1 MALTK
6 VTGSMLEDNFVINTL
21 GVYNFRNALEAKYYT
36 SLNAAINAAITNANT
51 LIISSNMILL
61 NSVTVTPNVAIE
73 VVSNGIITLNTS
85 KVLTVNGSFNAGRTQ
100 IFKGSGTV
108 VGLQKA
114 TNLTPYWW
122 GAVGDGVTNDT
133 AAFAA
138 LEIARP
144 GHTIDL
150 GNSTFSVTAVPI
162 KEDYQNGTFFDATA
176 NTTRYADSGF
186 PQPAP
191 CFHAYGGQL
200 RLLKEALG
208 DPFQQIVS
216 IVFIGDSIT
225 WGSNTPQSANVDHPS
240 AHTGILSDSRDNEYA
255 PSFVNEFR
263 RYIGREYANGNA
275 SVTSSVVYNWAAAG
289 ANGNAIT
296 EYTINQVLYP
306 VANVANTEPFI
317 LSQMGPGPFSPQVDL
332 GLASLA
338 YSGYQMRYGETD
350 GANTSNVSITF
361 GPFTGNTF
369 NLVYA
374 TQDGSYVDYT
384 IYANGANIAANTTA
398 SGLIGGDPA
407 APADNTNN
415 NSRTHTFTYVRD
427 ATIEIRTRRPSSSNT
442 RHLRVNAIE
451 IPKKIRITNQGI
463 SGSAVRVYR
472 NNMLSGSFAPPRAL
486 GVQDNFVIMQLG
498 VNDRAFV
505 ASNPN
510 GVSGLR
516 RNLQPLTNDIKAN
529 SHLIMMV
536 SPPVEN
542 QSNATYTISQQEVR
556 DTLMK
561 EAKRIGVD
569 FIDNYAIFP
578 RDKISFDLWTI
589 DGLHPNV
596 RGHARI
602 YRNIVGSLEQA

>member
-6 VTGSMLEDNFVINTL
+6 VTGSMIEENFVINTL

-61 NSVTVTPNVAIE
+61 ASVTVTPNVAIE

-85 KVLTVNGSFNAGRTQ
+85 LILTVNGSFNAGRTQ

-114 TNLTPYWW
+114 TNLTPHWW
-122 GAVGDGVTNDT
+122 GAVGDGVTDDT
-133 AAFAA
+133 TAFAA
-138 LEIARP
+138 LEVARP
-144 GHTIDL
+144 GHRIDL

-162 KEDYQNGTFFDATA
+162 KEDYFNGTFFDATA

-191 CFHAYGGQL
+191 CFHPYGGQL
-200 RLLKEALG
+200 RRLKEALG

-225 WGSNTPQSANVDHPS
+225 WGSTTPQSANVDHPT
-240 AHTGILSDSRDNEYA
+240 AHAGIASDSRDNEYS
-255 PSFVNEFR
+255 PSFVNEFK
-263 RYIGREYANGNA
+263 RYIGREYANGNN
-275 SVTSSVVYNWAAAG
+275 STVTTTIYNWAAAG
-289 ANGNAIT
+289 SNGNCIT

-317 LSQMGPGPFSPQVDL
+317 LSQMGPGPFSAAVDL
-332 GLASLA
+332 PLSLLAF
-338 YSGYQMRYGETD
+338 SGYQMRYGEVD
-350 GANTSNVSITF
+350 GALTSNVSITF

-369 NLVYA
+369 NVVYA
-374 TQDGSYVDYT
+374 TQESSYLDYT
-384 IYANGANIAANTTA
+384 IYANGVNVYANTFATT
-398 SGLIGGDPA
+398 LYGGDVA
-407 APADNTNN
+407 TDNQNN
-415 NSRTHTFTYVRD
+415 NRRVHNIGYVRD
-427 ATIEIRTRRPSSSNT
+427 ATIELRSRRRDAANT
-442 RHLRVNAIE
+442 RSIRINAFE
-451 IPKKIRITNQGI
+451 FPKVIRITNHGI
-463 SGSAVRVYR
+463 SGTAARVYR
-472 NNMLSGSFAPPRAL
+472 NNMLSGAFAPPRVL
-486 GVQDNFVIMQLG
+486 GVQDNFVFMQLG
-498 VNDRAFV
+498 TNDRAFV
-505 ASNPN
+505 ATNPN
-510 GVSGLR
+510 GVSGFR

-529 SHLIMMV
+529 SHLIIMV
-536 SPPVEN
+536 AQPVEN
-542 QSNATYTISQQEVR
+542 QSNATYTFSQQECR

-561 EAKRIGVD
+561 EAKRIGSD

-578 RDKISFDLWTI
+578 RDKMSFDLYTT

-596 RGHARI
+596 RGH
-602 YRNIVGSLEQA
+602 YRMYKNIVGSLEQA

>member
-114 TNLTPYWW
+114 TWITPHWW
-122 GAVGDGVTNDT
+122 GAVGDGVTDDT
-133 AAFAA
+133 TAFAA

-144 GHTIDL
+144 GHRIDL

-162 KEDYQNGTFFDATA
+162 KEDYFNGTFFDATA
-176 NTTRYADSGF
+176 NTTRYASAQF
-186 PQPAP
+186 EQPAP

-216 IVFIGDSIT
+216 IVFVGDSIT
-225 WGSNTPQSANVDHPS
+225 WGSNTPQTANVDYPS
-240 AHTGILSDSRDNEYA
+240 GHGQIPSDSRDNDYA

-263 RYIGREYANGNA
+263 RYIGREYANGNNQNQ
-275 SVTSSVVYNWAAAG
+275 TTTVYNWAAAG
-289 ANGNAIT
+289 SNGNCIT
-296 EYTINQVLYP
+296 EYTINQVMYP

-317 LSQMGPGPFSPQVDL
+317 LSQMGPGPFSAAVDL
-332 GLASLA
+332 PVAGLQF
-338 YSGYQMRYGETD
+338 SGFQMRYGEVD
-350 GANTSNVSITF
+350 GALTSNVSITF

-369 NLVYA
+369 NVIYA
-374 TQDGSYVDYT
+374 TQEGSYLDYT
-384 IYANGANIAANTTA
+384 IYANGVNIAANTFATT
-398 SGLIGGDPA
+398 LNGGDVA
-407 APADNTNN
+407 TDNLNN
-415 NSRTHTFTYVRD
+415 NRRTHTFNYVRN
-427 ATIEIRTRRPSSSNT
+427 ATIELRSRRRDAANT
-442 RHLRVNAIE
+442 RQIRINAFE
-451 IPKKIRITNQGI
+451 FPKKIRITNQGV
-463 SGSAVRVYR
+463 SGIGARSYR
-472 NNMLSGSFAPPRAL
+472 NNMLSGSFAPPRVL
-486 GVQDNFVIMQLG
+486 GEQDNFVFMQLG
-498 VNDRAFV
+498 TNDRIYIAT
-505 ASNPN
+505 NPN
-510 GVSGLR
+510 GVSGFR
-516 RNLQPLTNDIKAN
+516 RNLQPLTNDIRAN
-529 SHLIMMV
+529 SHLIVMCSM
-536 SPPVEN
+536 PAEN
-542 QSNATYTISQQEVR
+542 EISSSYTFTMQECR
-556 DTLMK
+556 DTLQK
-561 EAKRIGVD
+561 EAKRIGSD

-578 RDKISFDLWTI
+578 RDKISFDLWTT